1 MSVSFT
7 FKDKYN
13 INDLLDIMSI
23 LRAPGGCPWDA
34 EQTHE
39 SIRSNFI
46 EEVYEAVDA
55 IDKQD
60 VSLLKEEL
68 GDVLMQVV
76 FHAEIEREGG
86 GFDFDDVADTV
97 CKKLIERHPH
107 VFGSV
112 SVDGTEDVLRNWD
125 AIKKKS
131 KGQNATQSLVDVP
144 RTLPALMRS
153 SKVQH
158 RASRV
163 GFDWDDYH
171 GAVDKLDEE
180 VAELKQAIELGNAHD
195 IEDEL
200 GDVLFSAVNAA
211 RLLGIDPENALT
223 KACNKFINRFSIV
236 EKLAHEKGMKLD
248 EQPLSVLDELWDE
261 AKLIILEP

>member
-1 MSVSFT
+1 MSIEFNI
-7 FKDKYN
+7 KDKYN
-13 INDLLDIMSI
+13 INDLLNIMHI

-39 SIRSNFI
+39 SIRANFI

-55 IDKQD
+55 IDKAD
-60 VSLLKEEL
+60 TPLLREEL

-76 FHAEIEREGG
+76 FHAEIERENG

-112 SVDGTEDVLRNWD
+112 SVNGTDDVLKNWD
-125 AIKKKS
+125 EIKKKS

-144 RTLPALMRS
+144 MTLPALMRS

-158 RASRV
+158 RAARV
-163 GFDWDDYH
+163 GFDWDDYR
-171 GAVDKLDEE
+171 GALDKLDEE
-180 VAELKQAIELGNAHD
+180 VAEFKQAIELKNESD
-195 IEDEL
+195 IEEEL
-200 GDVLFSAVNAA
+200 GDVLFSAVNTA
-211 RLLGIDPENALT
+211 RLLGIDAENALT
-223 KACNKFINRFSIV
+223 KACNKFIKRFSMV
-236 EKLAHEKGMKLD
+236 ERLALEKGLKLD
-248 EQPLSVLDELWDE
+248 EQPLHVLDELWDE
-261 AKLIILEP
+261 AKTMKP

>member
-1 MSVSFT
+1 MSVDFS

-13 INDLLDIMSI
+13 INDLLDIMRI
-23 LRAPGGCPWDA
+23 LRAPDGCPWDA

-55 IDKQD
+55 IDKHD
-60 VSLLKEEL
+60 TLLLKEEL

-76 FHAEIEREGG
+76 FHAEIERETD

-107 VFGSV
+107 VFSTVTV
-112 SVDGTEDVLRNWD
+112 SGTEDVLRNWD
-125 AIKKKS
+125 EIKKKN

-144 RTLPALMRS
+144 KILPALIRS

-158 RASRV
+158 RAARV
-163 GFDWDDYH
+163 GFDWDDYR
-171 GAVDKLDEE
+171 GALEKLDEE
-180 VAELKQAIELGNAHD
+180 VTEFKQAIASGNECD
-195 IEDEL
+195 IEEEL
-200 GDVLFSAVNAA
+200 GDVLFSAVNTA
-211 RLLGIDPENALT
+211 RLLGIDSENALT
-223 KACNKFINRFSIV
+223 KACDKFINRFSLV
-236 EKLAHEKGMKLD
+236 EKLALEKGLKLE

-261 AKLIILEP
+261 AKTLKA

>member
-1 MSVSFT
+1 MSIEFN

-13 INDLLDIMSI
+13 INDLLNIMHI

-39 SIRSNFI
+39 SIRANFI

-55 IDKQD
+55 IDKAD
-60 VSLLKEEL
+60 TPLLKEEL

-76 FHAEIEREGG
+76 FHAEIERENG

-112 SVDGTEDVLRNWD
+112 SVNGTDDVLKNWD
-125 AIKKKS
+125 EIKKKS

-144 RTLPALMRS
+144 MTLPALMRS

-158 RASRV
+158 RAARV
-163 GFDWDDYH
+163 GFDWDDYR
-171 GAVDKLDEE
+171 GALDKLDEE
-180 VAELKQAIELGNAHD
+180 VAEFKQAIELKNDSD
-195 IEDEL
+195 IEEEL
-200 GDVLFSAVNAA
+200 GDVLFSAVNTA
-211 RLLGIDPENALT
+211 RLLGIDAENALT
-223 KACNKFINRFSIV
+223 KACNKFIKRFSMV
-236 EKLAHEKGMKLD
+236 ERLALEKGLKLD
-248 EQPLSVLDELWDE
+248 EQPLQVLDELWDE
-261 AKLIILEP
+261 AKTTKP

>member
-1 MSVSFT
+1 MSIEFNI
-7 FKDKYN
+7 KDKYN
-13 INDLLDIMSI
+13 INDLLNIMQI

-39 SIRSNFI
+39 SIRANFI

-55 IDKQD
+55 IDKAD
-60 VSLLKEEL
+60 TPLLREEL

-76 FHAEIEREGG
+76 FHAEIERENG

-112 SVDGTEDVLRNWD
+112 SVNGTDDVLKNWD
-125 AIKKKS
+125 EIKKKS

-144 RTLPALMRS
+144 MTLPALMRS

-158 RASRV
+158 RAARV
-163 GFDWDDYH
+163 GFDWDDYR
-171 GAVDKLDEE
+171 GALDKLDEE
-180 VAELKQAIELGNAHD
+180 VAEFKQAIEFKNESD
-195 IEDEL
+195 IEEEL
-200 GDVLFSAVNAA
+200 GDVLFSAVNTA
-211 RLLGIDPENALT
+211 RLLGIDAENALT
-223 KACNKFINRFSIV
+223 KACNKFIKRFSMV
-236 EKLAHEKGMKLD
+236 ERLALEKGLKLD
-248 EQPLSVLDELWDE
+248 EQPLRVLDELWDE
-261 AKLIILEP
+261 AKTMKP